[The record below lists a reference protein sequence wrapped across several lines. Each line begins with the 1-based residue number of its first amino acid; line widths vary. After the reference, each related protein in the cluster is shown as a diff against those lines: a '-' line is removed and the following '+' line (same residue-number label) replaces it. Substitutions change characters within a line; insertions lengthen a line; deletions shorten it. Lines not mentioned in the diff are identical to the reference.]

1 MYSRCLKSLENSVSS
16 EAKKQISLAKEYD
29 HKTAAYFQKLHAVVE
44 PYEQEDK
51 SSETGAKSIS
61 DLIRV
66 KTHLADA
73 CTQATQAMD
82 AQLESRS
89 AIEAIDE
96 ELGENVGTLEKSVR
110 ILEITVDLMEDIS
123 ALKDSACGTNSG

>member
-1 MYSRCLKSLENSVSS
+1 MLY
-16 EAKKQISLAKEYD
+16 
-29 HKTAAYFQKLHAVVE
+29 
-44 PYEQEDK
+44 
-51 SSETGAKSIS
+51 
-61 DLIRV
+61 

-73 CTQATQAMD
+73 STQATQAMD

-110 ILEITVDLMEDIS
+110 ILEITVDLLEDIS
-123 ALKDSACGTNSG
+123 ALKDSACASNSG